1 MKLKRISWKNYRALK
16 DGEIV
21 ADGHR
26 VEISGRNGAG
36 KSSIASVIPFVLFGK
51 IAAKGFDENGLT
63 VASQIPEA
71 ELEFVD
77 GTKFRRVITHDGKN
91 HTYVDGYEMSA
102 GAFNAQ
108 VFKFTNGG
116 GALLFNLFEF
126 PAMNWKDQRNFL
138 LANFT
143 DVREDLPSSDEL
155 HSRVKNINTEII
167 TLDARIQ
174 EIYSQLNEIPDMSI
188 KDIDAELAELDAKIK
203 TLDKAQRDG
212 ESNLELKRNVVA
224 NLSRQLNFH
233 MQRRKS
239 FAFDR
244 EELLKKY
251 RAVSTTCPTCG
262 APMPAE
268 RVKKARDEIVA
279 LGRQAAQKASEAQ
292 ACVEQLSSQLEAAKA
307 ELTEAERADREFY
320 DQEHHADLLE
330 LESRRDF
337 LREMR
342 AQVGQRQKL
351 TDRITELDDKR
362 KQLRVQLE
370 DLKGE
375 LETVASRRQQLIRKK
390 ESDVNSRFDFVT
402 FKLFKILSTTG
413 EARETCEPML
423 NGVPYANLSKG
434 EKFKAA
440 CDILN
445 ALQKHF
451 GTEMP
456 LVVDDAESYTPNSI
470 LKLKNQLLLF
480 TVTESDLKVVVTD
493 D

>member
-21 ADGHR
+21 ADGHS

-36 KSSIASVIPFVLFGK
+36 KSSIASIIPFVLFGK
-51 IAAKGFDENGLT
+51 INAKGFDENGLT
-63 VASQIPEA
+63 VTNQIPEA

-102 GAFNAQ
+102 GAFNSQ
-108 VFKFTNGG
+108 VSKFTNGG

-126 PAMNWKDQRNFL
+126 PTMSWKDQRNFL

-143 DVREDLPSSDEL
+143 DVREDLPSADEI
-155 HSRVKNINTEII
+155 HSRGKNINTEIVM
-167 TLDARIQ
+167 LDARIQ
-174 EIYSQLNEIPDMSI
+174 EIYSQLREIPDMSI
-188 KDIDAELAELDAKIK
+188 KDIDAELAELDAKI
-203 TLDKAQRDG
+203 TALDKTQHGG
-212 ESNLELKRNVVA
+212 ESNIESKRNAVA
-224 NLSRQLNFH
+224 DLSRQLNFY
-233 MQRRKS
+233 MQRQKT
-239 FAFDR
+239 FTFDR
-244 EELLKKY
+244 EELLRKY

-262 APMPAE
+262 APIPAE
-268 RVKKARDEIVA
+268 RVKKARSEIVT
-279 LGRQAAQKASEAQ
+279 LGREAAQKAAEAL
-292 ACVEQLSSQLEAAKA
+292 ARVEQLSAQLEAAKA
-307 ELTEAERADREFY
+307 ELTEAERANAEFY
-320 DQEHHADLLE
+320 DQERNVDLLE
-330 LESRRDF
+330 SESRRDF

-342 AQVGQRQKL
+342 VQIGQRQKL
-351 TDRITELDDKR
+351 DARIVELDDRR
-362 KQLRVQLE
+362 KKLSA
-370 DLKGE
+370 E
-375 LETVASRRQQLIRKK
+375 LETLKGDLETVTSRRQQLIRKK

-413 EARETCEPML
+413 ETRETCEPML
-423 NGVPYANLSKG
+423 GGVPYANLSKG

-456 LVVDDAESYTPNSI
+456 LVIDDAESYTPNSI

-480 TVTESDLKVVVTD
+480 TVIESDLKVEVSND
-493 D
+493 

>member
-21 ADGHR
+21 ADGHH

-51 IAAKGFDENGLT
+51 INAKAFDENGLT
-63 VASQIPEA
+63 VTSQVPEA
-71 ELEFVD
+71 ELEFTD

-102 GAFNAQ
+102 GAFNSQ
-108 VFKFTNGG
+108 VFKFTKGG

-126 PAMNWKDQRNFL
+126 PTMNWKDQRNFL

-155 HSRVKNINTEII
+155 HSRGKNVNTEIVM
-167 TLDARIQ
+167 LDARIN
-174 EIYSQLNEIPDMSI
+174 EIYDQLREIPDMSL

-203 TLDKAQRDG
+203 ALNKTQRDG
-212 ESNLELKRNVVA
+212 ESNIELKRNVVA
-224 NLSRQLNFH
+224 DLSRQLNFH
-233 MQRRKS
+233 MQRHKT

-244 EELLKKY
+244 EELLRKY

-262 APMPAE
+262 APIPAE
-268 RVKKARDEIVA
+268 RVKEARDEIVT
-279 LGRQAAQKASEAQ
+279 LGRKTAQNAAEAL
-292 ACVEQLSSQLEAAKA
+292 ARVEQLSAQLEAAKTA
-307 ELTEAERADREFY
+307 LTEAERAEREFF
-320 DQEHHADLLE
+320 DQERNVDLLE

-342 AQVGQRQKL
+342 AQIGQRQKL
-351 TDRITELDDKR
+351 EDRIVELDGRR
-362 KQLRVQLE
+362 KKLSAELE

-375 LETVASRRQQLIRKK
+375 LMTVASRRQQLIRKK

-402 FKLFKILSTTG
+402 FKLFKILATTG
-413 EARETCEPML
+413 ETRETCEPML

-456 LVVDDAESYTPNSI
+456 LIVDDAESYTPNSI

-480 TVTESDLKVVVTD
+480 TVIESDLKVVVTD